1 MKTIIFICKYNV
13 FRSRV
18 AEAYF
23 NKINTNKKWNAISR
37 GLIMG
42 GNSDAEQREIV
53 NKILDIKITKRKP
66 MPVTLQ
72 ELIKSDLIVV
82 VAEDIP
88 EIIFNYQ
95 LINLQ
100 KRLVIWKIKDEQ
112 KKNKENIKKI
122 LILIKDKVDKLN
134 KELEKRK

>member
-1 MKTIIFICKYNV
+1 
-13 FRSRV
+13 
-18 AEAYF
+18 
-23 NKINTNKKWNAISR
+23 
-37 GLIMG
+37 MG